1 VINLALD
8 GVLLGGNLI
17 ATGSLVMNLSLDFDL
32 SIGFF
37 SLKNMRLVLNGT
49 ENASLQLQ
57 SLNEAGGADE
67 YTIGT
72 FQLQRLQILVAGFPI
87 IVQPTIVVA
96 VGVDGSV
103 SASMTAGVI
112 QSASL
117 SGGVKYENGELSPV
131 KEFNHDFWYQ
141 EPSISAQMEARAYA
155 SAGLELAFYSINP
168 LNPEL
173 ALTVRAGP
181 KIQADESLCWV
192 LKGFLEVDLAARLRF
207 VSHDLAEIGTTLF
220 STEKLLAQG
229 RQCSLLEINGN
240 IHDFGAMSRAH
251 ASDHNNAPPSVYD
264 YQEDIKQLSTPD
276 ERVIR
281 DISLTT
287 GASAIA
293 AGSAMHTSSVGSV
306 AYKTTS
312 NALGVPSILSAT
324 VTFDTAW
331 SYTPNGHSYVA
342 GFADGYYAIN
352 LTPQVAGDFVLNYSG
367 EVDRID
373 RHSYYNGPGAR
384 GGLLWVSGVAQN
396 FEIPIP
402 TNGDGDFT
410 LSVAPNS
417 HYRIYFWPHGEYG
430 GIASSSGPQPTSSGT
445 AHTTLTWT
453 FIPGGIQ

>member
-37 SLKNMRLVLNGT
+37 SLKNMRLVLHGA
-49 ENASLQLQ
+49 ENASLHLQ
-57 SLNEAGGADE
+57 SLNKASGADE

-72 FQLQRLQILVAGFPI
+72 FQLQPLRILVAGFPI
-87 IVQPTIVVA
+87 IVQPTIVLA

-103 SASMTAGVI
+103 SASMTAGVN

-240 IHDFGAMSRAH
+240 DHSFGAMSRAH
-251 ASDHNNAPPSVYD
+251 ASDNNSVPTAHD
-264 YQEDIKQLSTPD
+264 YQDDGKQLLTPD
-276 ERVIR
+276 ERVVR
-281 DISLTT
+281 DVTLTT

-331 SYTPNGHSYVA
+331 SYTPNGHSSVG

-384 GGLLWVSGVAQN
+384 GGLLYFMGEGQN
-396 FEIPIP
+396 FEITIP
-402 TNGDGDFT
+402 SNGDGDFT
-410 LSVAPNS
+410 WSVAPNS

-430 GIASSSGPQPTSSGT
+430 LIASSSGPQPTSSGT
-445 AHTTLTWT
+445 ARTTLTWT
-453 FIPGGIQ
+453 FIPGGSQ